1 MIWTLTES
9 EDYITEKESE
19 NWRKRTGKE
28 LEGLSRGREILGMAE
43 KALIER
49 VITVF
54 VTLVNISIPLNE
66 LWMCLSIFLFVL
78 LLPQGMNKWIY
89 LISIHKIENMLPP
102 ICPHN
107 KDLHIQLL
115 LLLHLHLT
123 TPLLGYE
130 SVVFKLMLES
140 FSTQNILLLRL
151 EMSNG

>member
-115 LLLHLHLT
+115 LLLHLHPT

>member
-1 MIWTLTES
+1 
-9 EDYITEKESE
+9 
-19 NWRKRTGKE
+19 
-28 LEGLSRGREILGMAE
+28 
-43 KALIER
+43 
-49 VITVF
+49 
-54 VTLVNISIPLNE
+54 
-66 LWMCLSIFLFVL
+66 
-78 LLPQGMNKWIY
+78 
-89 LISIHKIENMLPP
+89 MLHP

-107 KDLHIQLL
+107 KDLQIQLL